1 MRVVRSLIAGIMIIG
16 AVSSANAN
24 LVTNGGFESN
34 EITAN
39 SWKWFSSDLVDGWD
53 GSNIEIWNN
62 YDNFAAYE
70 GEQYAELNAHPSN
83 GEGFS
88 IFQEITTVVGEV
100 YKFSFAY
107 AARTSNDEE
116 FAYTVGGALNEN
128 VVVTANLEND
138 LVREWTLFETEFT
151 ANDTLTNI
159 VFTAVNPV
167 VATVGNFLDD
177 VVVVAKDELSTNEAS
192 APAGIAMF
200 FMSVAGMF
208 YLRRRA

>member
-24 LVTNGGFESN
+24 LVTNGGFEN
-34 EITAN
+34 NQITAN
-39 SWKWFSSDLVDGWD
+39 SWKWFSSDNVDGWD

-62 YDNFAAYE
+62 YNNFAAYE

-83 GEGFS
+83 GTGFS
-88 IFQEITTVVGEV
+88 IFQEISTVVGEV

-107 AARTSNDEE
+107 AARTSNDEV
-116 FAYTVGGALNEN
+116 FAYSVGGALNEDI
-128 VVVTANLEND
+128 VVTANVDND

-167 VATVGNFLDD
+167 LATVGNFLDD
-177 VVVVAKDELSTNEAS
+177 VVVVAKDELATNEAS